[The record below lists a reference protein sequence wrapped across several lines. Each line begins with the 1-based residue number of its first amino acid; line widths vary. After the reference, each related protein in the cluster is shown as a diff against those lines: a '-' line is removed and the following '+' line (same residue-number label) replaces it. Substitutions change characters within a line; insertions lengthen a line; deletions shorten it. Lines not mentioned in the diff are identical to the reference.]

1 MSKQAVLLDEAARQA
16 LRASCPDWTIA
27 SDGIEREWRFQS
39 FVEAFGFMSQV
50 ALLAERANH
59 HPEWSNVYNRVT
71 IRLTTHDLGG
81 LSSRDADLAQAI
93 DSLSSTRSNRP

>member
-1 MSKQAVLLDEAARQA
+1 MSNQAVLLDDAARQS
-16 LRASCPDWTIA
+16 LSSSCPTWTIA
-27 SDGIEREWRFQS
+27 SDGLEREWRFHS
-39 FVEAFGFMSQV
+39 FVEAFGFMTQV

-81 LSSRDADLAQAI
+81 LSSRDAELAQAI
-93 DSLSSTRSNRP
+93 DSLSPTP